1 MNATLSQI
9 ADYLWSQSWQVAVLA
24 AGIGVV
30 TCLLRNRSA
39 HVRYFL
45 WLLVPAKCLVPPI
58 LGIALPILPRLP
70 EAVPIHPPDRAH
82 AETGVTAVV
91 EAPPADLALPWDIAP
106 DQTGAKSGLAA
117 DITLREAMA
126 IAWLAGIVTFFA
138 AVAWKAGRMTR
149 WLFRERRIPPE
160 GVRSELCGLL
170 PPAGGRRMPNI
181 WLLEGIGQPF
191 VWGLFRGDIYLPASF
206 ASVDRR
212 GRQKD
217 VLAHEFSHVLRCD
230 AAINLL
236 QVVSQALFWFH
247 PLVWWA
253 NRQIRAEREKSCD
266 EMAIARLGARPREYS
281 RAIVET
287 LLNEHSSL
295 RQVPSLAVAGPVKNI
310 EERIKTML
318 QPGKRFYGRPSL
330 FAASLVLLLAI
341 LIVPTSLALTGRPSR
356 DPDTTAVTQP
366 PADRISQ
373 QRTISAENLKDLAQR
388 LNAYAQEHQG
398 RYPRPDDIMRIIGD
412 DPDMLG
418 IFLLERVEYLGAGR
432 TRPTVDASAI
442 PLAFDIPLLR
452 TAEGTNVAFADGHV
466 EFIRT
471 DQLASRGVTIRE
483 ARLEVTE
490 VRFDPIH
497 QGKNAVHV
505 TVRNTSDREQVFA
518 GHIYTRSP
526 DYGVS
531 EPDPNN
537 SGVGWGTSGY
547 FDRLRPGETKSL
559 RLVFKI
565 QGPVTGRT
573 YVNLR
578 FSNPETQEAYDD
590 RWCFFSRQY
599 ASAEMPKAGGAR
611 ATPDRASAAEA
622 SAVTQAFAQVQS
634 DIRNRQYEQAWQR
647 FTEDFRKAEYQR
659 DGLQAFRKAME
670 PTHPLHSAFTWERDD
685 FLRLAPQGVTRTDG
699 VFALRATCEGQTWTI
714 DFVREDDLWKIDWI
728 AGYTPRILDIQKQDR
743 EPATTQVGNNTAT
756 GNLRILDVRLDPIQ
770 SGRNTVHLRVQNT
783 SQTDQVFGL
792 DIRTE
797 SRDGNWQR
805 QFTRS
810 IQAGRTETMRFD
822 FEILGSLK
830 EASSIGLCFY
840 NPSSLETWTIDDW
853 MHGWFEKHLYTGEK
867 FDQHEVSYGGPQTP
881 REDPPATRRPTNLK
895 VLDTQFDPIQKGK
908 NAVRIQVQN
917 LTEQD
922 QVFAVSVQARSP
934 DVGGWGTVF
943 LETIQAG
950 QTQWT
955 RCAFA
960 FRGTI
965 AGSAHVELS
974 SYNPGPAAGFDAEK
988 WFASEPW
995 DLWFDRHKYFGR
1007 DLPQRDVARLPLPAA
1022 SQDQAKA
1029 ALDAL
1034 DAIQTCV
1041 RQKQYEDAWSLFT
1054 RDYRD
1059 AGYFRKFAIFKDRM
1073 EQSEGPDGSG
1083 GFRKAFLGLKPG
1095 SVAVRGNALVVTAAY
1110 EQQKWTIDLVQ
1121 EDGLWKVD
1129 WIDGDADNQA
1139 RETRWEDSVL
1149 PKMEK
1154 RSTAHFDIYYLKDST
1169 AARQIDQIAQDKDRG
1184 FDEICRFLGKDS
1196 DVRIRLVLFE
1206 DGDTKRRAT
1215 GHQGAGWA
1223 YGTTIVEIYNEKE
1236 HLDPYHET
1244 THILMGPLG
1253 NPPALL
1259 NEGFATYMSEALG
1272 APALENLGGGKTTLH
1287 QRVRD
1292 LKAKG
1297 DWIPLSELLGY
1308 TEIGSARS
1316 RPFVAYPEAGSFVQF
1331 LIDAHGKDKFLQTYT
1346 TLQNSDQQ
1354 TTRKENAQRL
1364 AQICGQSLDSLEKQ
1378 WLDVVSRAK

>member
-9 ADYLWSQSWQVAVLA
+9 ADHLWSQSWQVVVLA

-30 TCLLRNRSA
+30 TYLLRNHSA

-45 WLLVPAKCLVPPI
+45 WLLVPAKCLVPPV
-58 LGIALPILPRLP
+58 LGIALPILPRSP
-70 EAVPIHPPDRAH
+70 EAVPIYPPDRAY
-82 AETGVTAVV
+82 AETGVTAVA

-126 IAWLAGIVTFFA
+126 IAWLAGAVLFVA

-149 WLFRERRIPPE
+149 WLLRERRVPPE

-170 PPAGGRRMPNI
+170 PPAGGQRIPNI
-181 WLLEGIGQPF
+181 WLVEGIGQPF

-206 ASVDRR
+206 TSADRR
-212 GRQKD
+212 GHQKD
-217 VLAHEFSHVLRCD
+217 VLAHELSHVLRCD
-230 AAINLL
+230 AAVNLL

-310 EERIKTML
+310 EERIRTML
-318 QPGKRFYGRPSL
+318 QPGKSFHGRPSVL
-330 FAASLVLLLAI
+330 AAAVISLLA
-341 LIVPTSLALTGRPSR
+341 LCVVPTTLALTNRPSEKAAAN
-356 DPDTTAVTQP
+356 TTDSQAKTQT
-366 PADRISQ
+366 DSTQENRRIS
-373 QRTISAENLKDLAQR
+373 ALR
-388 LNAYAQEHQG
+388 LHQIGEGLG
-398 RYPRPDDIMRIIGD
+398 RYADAHDGAYPDGLMSLLSEYIARDSLD
-412 DPDMLG
+412 DVVS
-418 IFLLERVEYLGAGR
+418 FTSQHAEYLAAGKK
-432 TRPTVDASAI
+432 RPSADLGQM
-442 PLAFDIPLLR
+442 PLACDLTLLR
-452 TAEGTNVAFADGHV
+452 TGEGTNIVFADGHV
-466 EFIRT
+466 EFVAVGGDRL
-471 DQLASRGVTIRE
+471 DKYGVKLPESCLQIQD
-483 ARLEVTE
+483 
-490 VRFDPIH
+490 VRFEPTH
-497 QGKNAVHV
+497 QGKNVVHI
-505 TVRNTSDREQVFA
+505 TVKNTSDRKQLFA
-518 GHIYTRSP
+518 THIYTRSP
-526 DYGVS
+526 DYGV
-531 EPDPNN
+531 D
-537 SGVGWGTSGY
+537 GVGWGAG
-547 FDRLRPGETKSL
+547 FFETIGPQENKPV

-565 QGPVTGRT
+565 QGPVTDRT
-573 YVNLR
+573 YVNLS
-578 FSNPETQEAYDD
+578 FHNPDTRENYDSKHY
-590 RWCFFSRQY
+590 FEKRQFTSGQLPKAKPDAITHKP
-599 ASAEMPKAGGAR
+599 ASADDAQ
-611 ATPDRASAAEA
+611 AA
-622 SAVTQAFAQVQS
+622 TQAFTEIQGL
-634 DIRNRQYEQAWQR
+634 IRQGQYEPAWQR
-647 FTEDFRKAEYQR
+647 FTEDFQNAEYQTR
-659 DGLQAFRKAME
+659 FEWFRRAME
-670 PTHPLHSAFTWERDD
+670 PTHPLHSAFTWERGD
-685 FLRLAPQGVTRTDG
+685 FLKLTPREVVRTDG
-699 VFALRATCEGQTWTI
+699 VFALTATLDQQTWTI

-743 EPATTQVGNNTAT
+743 EPATPQVGNNAAT
-756 GNLRILDVRLDPIQ
+756 GNLKVSDIKIDPIQ

-783 SQTDQVFGL
+783 SQADQIFGL

-797 SRDGNWQR
+797 SSVRNWQR
-805 QFTRS
+805 QFTKPLKPG
-810 IQAGRTETMRFD
+810 QTESMQFE
-822 FEILGSLK
+822 FEILGPLESASL
-830 EASSIGLCFY
+830 IRLRFC
-840 NPSSLETWTIDDW
+840 NPTSADALNIDDW
-853 MHGWFEKHLYTGEK
+853 FEQHRYTGAT
-867 FDQHEVSYGGPQTP
+867 FDQHEVSYEGQQVSRDASGASK
-881 REDPPATRRPTNLK
+881 PPAILK

-934 DVGGWGTVF
+934 DVGGWGTTF
-943 LETIQAG
+943 FDTIQAG

-960 FRGTI
+960 FRGAI

-995 DLWFDRHKYFGR
+995 AQWLDRHKYFGR
-1007 DLPQRDVARLPLPAA
+1007 DLPQRETPRSPLPAA
-1022 SQDQAKA
+1022 SDDQVEA
-1029 ALDAL
+1029 AVDAL
-1034 DAIQTCV
+1034 DAIQTCA
-1041 RQKQYEDAWSLFT
+1041 RQKQYEDAWNLFT

-1059 AGYFRKFAIFKDRM
+1059 AGYFRKFAIFKSRM
-1073 EQSEGPDGSG
+1073 EQSEDADGST

-1095 SVAVRGNALVVTAAY
+1095 LVAVRDNALVVTAAY

-1139 RETRWEDSVL
+1139 RKTRWEDSVL

-1154 RSTAHFDIYYLKDST
+1154 RSAAHFDIYYLKDST

-1206 DGDTKRRAT
+1206 DGDTKQRAT

-1223 YGTTIVEIYNEKE
+1223 YGTTIVEVYNEKE
-1236 HLDPYHET
+1236 RLDPYHET

-1253 NPPALL
+1253 NPPALF
-1259 NEGFATYMSEALG
+1259 NEGFATYMSETLG

-1331 LIDAHGKDKFLQTYT
+1331 LIDVHGKDKFLQAYG
-1346 TLQNSDQQ
+1346 TLRNSDQE
-1354 TTRKENAQRL
+1354 TIRKENARRL
-1364 AQICGQSLDSLEKQ
+1364 AEIYGQSLDAIKEK
-1378 WLDVVSRAK
+1378 WLTKVSQTG